1 MIDLH
6 THSAVSDG
14 TDSPEELVRAAAEA
28 GLSVIALTDH
38 DTFEGLP
45 EARAEGRVRGVGV
58 LGGIELSTLHDG
70 HSVHLLGYGCD
81 PSHPELARELE
92 RIGRSRVERIPQMI
106 RLLTQMGMPLT
117 VREVEA
123 QAAGVS
129 VGRPH
134 VADALVARGYV
145 SHRNEAF
152 ATLLHDGGPAYVH
165 RYSPPL
171 TRGIELV
178 RGAGGVAV
186 IAHPWGRGGRSH
198 LPLSVLESLIRETG
212 LDGLE
217 VDHNDH
223 DRESTEE
230 LREFAAA
237 LGLLVTGGSDYHGT
251 GKTNH
256 PLGCHTTSP
265 EVYEAIVEA
274 IAARGGTH

>member
-212 LDGLE
+212 LDGL
-217 VDHNDH
+217 
-223 DRESTEE
+223 RWTTTTTTGSR
-230 LREFAAA
+230 LRNVRRGGAGPARH
-237 LGLLVTGGSDYHGT
+237 GGSDYHGT

-256 PLGCHTTSP
+256 PWLLHHL
-265 EVYEAIVEA
+265 
-274 IAARGGTH
+274 ARGVRGDRGGDSGQGGTH